1 MAKPGPMDLRLKT
14 HPSSF
19 PDPTFEPTRN
29 PVEAY
34 DTLSSKIRSPLLTR
48 VDTSKGVVTPPKN
61 NETLDFTFR
70 DWARSSP
77 GSGSSPDSAA
87 SSLTRTAWKPG
98 HLPCRDHSDLRLN
111 EPENVLKERPR
122 SVKYTR
128 PTYHDLT
135 MHTSRGTPQDSRRS
149 SRPATSVMDER
160 ARSTT
165 NELPSV
171 EASMDQE
178 VLHHRTLLLSVVE
191 SLRREQGPSAAAD
204 IRLINTSLYHL
215 VYILDVESSS
225 FTDTVVRVSHT
236 GQPTVFK
243 PDTEFSL
250 MLLQCGQI
258 LQDTAAEI
266 AKHYFVSDPD
276 PYKFDPGGVLAVH
289 MEAGVPSEDKVLQ
302 LAALGL
308 RRLRTGLKIIAQLQ
322 SVNKS
327 ESVAYTMNSKA
338 QGYATGVV
346 NDPPRV
352 ISPLA
357 AYSEREQ
364 GLPWWNQEIPTPGTL
379 VSDKGTQL
387 PHPRF
392 DARRPRPSVDPL

>member
-1 MAKPGPMDLRLKT
+1 MAKPGPTDLCLKT

-19 PDPTFEPTRN
+19 PDPTFELTRN
-29 PVEAY
+29 PVEGRHGPKPNPEPPLGLFNRPKPNS
-34 DTLSSKIRSPLLTR
+34 DSTELTLVECPPLNQGGYLKR
-48 VDTSKGVVTPPKN
+48 VVTPPKN
-61 NETLDFTFR
+61 NEALDFTSR

-77 GSGSSPDSAA
+77 GSGSSPDSTA

-98 HLPCRDHSDLRLN
+98 HLPRRDPSDLRLS
-111 EPENVLKERPR
+111 EPENVLKECPR

-128 PTYHDLT
+128 PTNRDLA

-149 SRPATSVMDER
+149 SGPATSVMDER

-178 VLHHRTLLLSVVE
+178 VLRRRTLLLSVVE
-191 SLRREQGPSAAAD
+191 SLRWEQGPSAAAD

-215 VYILDVESSS
+215 PYTLDVESSS
-225 FTDTVVRVSHT
+225 FTDTVVQVSRT

-250 MLLQCGQI
+250 TLLQCGQI

-276 PYKFDPGGVLAVH
+276 PTNSIQEEYLLSIWKRESH
-289 MEAGVPSEDKVLQ
+289 
-302 LAALGL
+302 
-308 RRLRTGLKIIAQLQ
+308 RKIR
-322 SVNKS
+322 S
-327 ESVAYTMNSKA
+327 
-338 QGYATGVV
+338 
-346 NDPPRV
+346 
-352 ISPLA
+352 
-357 AYSEREQ
+357 YS
-364 GLPWWNQEIPTPGTL
+364 
-379 VSDKGTQL
+379 
-387 PHPRF
+387 
-392 DARRPRPSVDPL
+392 